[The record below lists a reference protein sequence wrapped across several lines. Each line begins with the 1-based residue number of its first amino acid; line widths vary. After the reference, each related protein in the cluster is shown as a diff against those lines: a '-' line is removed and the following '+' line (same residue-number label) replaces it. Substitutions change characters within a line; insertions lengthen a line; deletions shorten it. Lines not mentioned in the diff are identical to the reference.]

1 MSETD
6 IWSIVSEKH
15 ILSIT
20 FIMAYEE
27 IGHKGKNMLINYS
40 LLDYSSPGG
49 CISQAHKFYIY
60 LYIKDLLAISLACL

>member
-1 MSETD
+1 
-6 IWSIVSEKH
+6 
-15 ILSIT
+15 
-20 FIMAYEE
+20 MAYEE